1 MSKKRRKK
9 IKTYPL
15 VPRTLR
21 VLQLNI
27 LKLRREKEDID
38 RVNEIFH
45 KIKIILVNINEVNR
59 QLGLLKG
66 YSGIR
71 LPSRVVGYERLVYSS
86 QSKTYTLKKG
96 IFTYTYNAD
105 HKRKIYTRSNEKY
118 FTDIPKT
125 EVTYAKIKG
134 FLDLLEQE
142 ILHHPVYLEDEK
154 RYQEKMQLVKA
165 NI

>member
-1 MSKKRRKK
+1 MTIYVLITSD
-9 IKTYPL
+9 KT
-15 VPRTLR
+15 
-21 VLQLNI
+21 I
-27 LKLRREKEDID
+27 
-38 RVNEIFH
+38 
-45 KIKIILVNINEVNR
+45 
-59 QLGLLKG
+59 
-66 YSGIR
+66 SG
-71 LPSRVVGYERLVYSS
+71 VYSS
-86 QSKTYTLKKG
+86 KNKTYTLKKG

-125 EVTYAKIKG
+125 EVTYAEIKG